1 MGMLD
6 GLVGQIAQQAL
17 AGQGG
22 QQGGLGGLLGGLLGG
37 QQQQAGGAGGL
48 GGLLGGLLGGG
59 QQQPQA
65 NPQGG
70 GFNLGGSSPQLL
82 IALLPLVLGWVQQQG
97 GIGNVLSSLSNSGLG
112 AQAQSW
118 IGAGENHPVDPQ
130 AVGQVFGADQI
141 AQVASQV
148 GASPAEVQGGIASL
162 LPQIIN
168 QLTPNGDTSTAGAAD
183 NEIGAI
189 LGQLGGLFNK

>member
-17 AGQGG
+17 AQGG

-37 QQQQAGGAGGL
+37 QQQQAGGGGL

-59 QQQPQA
+59 QQPAQA
-65 NPQGG
+65 DGQSG
-70 GFNLGGSSPQLL
+70 GFSLGGNSPQLL
-82 IALLPLVLGWVQQQG
+82 AALLPLVLGWVQQQG

-118 IGAGENHPVDPQ
+118 IGGGENHPVDPQ

-148 GASPAEVQGGIASL
+148 GVSPEAVQNGLASL
-162 LPQIIN
+162 LPHVIN

-189 LGQLGGLFNK
+189 LGQLGGLFGK